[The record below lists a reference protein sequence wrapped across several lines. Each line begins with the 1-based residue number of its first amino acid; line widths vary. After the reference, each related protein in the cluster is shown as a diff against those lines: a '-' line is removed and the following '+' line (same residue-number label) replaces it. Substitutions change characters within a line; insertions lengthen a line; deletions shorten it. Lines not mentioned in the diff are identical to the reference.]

1 MDIEKYLIKFNI
13 IHDLKKSFTTKKFS
27 LTWLKYI

>member
-1 MDIEKYLIKFNI
+1 MIISMDIEKYLIKFNI

-27 LTWLKYI
+27 LT